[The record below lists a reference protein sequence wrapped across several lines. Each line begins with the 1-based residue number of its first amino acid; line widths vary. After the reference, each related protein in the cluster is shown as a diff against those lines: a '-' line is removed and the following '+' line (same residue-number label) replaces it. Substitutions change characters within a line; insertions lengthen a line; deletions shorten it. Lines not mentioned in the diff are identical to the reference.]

1 LKNPKK
7 TYLNTFKEHSKEELI
22 KEMIF
27 KEKELKSQN
36 FEIKKML
43 LKISNRLHILV
54 LFLVFI
60 SIIFI
65 LMVLYL

>member
-1 LKNPKK
+1 MKNPKK

-54 LFLVFI
+54 QFLVFI

>member
-1 LKNPKK
+1 MKNPKK